1 MLTTKQ
7 MNKAKRILQGES
19 SELRLKLENAV
30 LTASLEKWAELTEA
44 DQVKVVKLAHKLKRE
59 NELILKK
66 L

>member
-1 MLTTKQ
+1 